1 MSILSSVAL
10 GLATGKALVGRLDT
24 GHPLDSTLYTVLSVC
39 LAFRNIGNLPLVV
52 MPSCCRMR
60 YFVSHFDSVDVCVA
74 RANSYV
80 AINVSTTS
88 LVQFSIVQRLFASA
102 DDKATS
108 NGVVVEGVDGDWM
121 GWLSWLRQRVVSIP
135 PPAFTAIVGAMVSMS
150 RPLKTLVES
159 SFVSEAASLLAQASV
174 GATVPLL
181 GSTLYNTSA
190 SAIVNVDALANGGR
204 VGRGPLAQHGDGRE
218 EDVECRH
225 DHDRDR
231 DHDHDRDH
239 GAHQPSRLSV
249 AFFAKLVP
257 LQLVVM
263 PWASSAVF
271 LSLVWLVDRATGT
284 TSDPLMLLTAVVAAS
299 TPPAV
304 ILLSLAV
311 YHGVSPRLMSQL
323 LLVLYCAAAFI
334 LPCNI
339 VVATNIIAK
348 VFV

>member
-52 MPSCCRMR
+52 MPSCCRMS
-60 YFVSHFDSVDVCVA
+60 YFVSHSESVDVCVA

-150 RPLKTLVES
+150 RPLKTLVET
-159 SFVSEAASLLAQASV
+159 SFVSEAASLLARASV

-181 GSTLYNTSA
+181 GSTLYNTNSNA
-190 SAIVNVDALANGGR
+190 SAIVNV
-204 VGRGPLAQHGDGRE
+204 GRE

-225 DHDRDR
+225 DRARAR
-231 DHDHDRDH
+231 DHDHDH